1 VRNLAHRNALGSTV
15 LGMTIALPALGR
27 SVHPRFPIQPEV
39 TMSDRQKA
47 TDKTPPAE
55 ARDESEL
62 SDEALESVAGGVPV
76 PPVGTP
82 ILSDIQTETG
92 TEL

>member
-1 VRNLAHRNALGSTV
+1 
-15 LGMTIALPALGR
+15 
-27 SVHPRFPIQPEV
+27 
-39 TMSDRQKA
+39 MSDRQKA

-62 SDEALESVAGGVPV
+62 SDEALESVAGGVPL

-82 ILSDIQTETG
+82 ILSDTESEIG
-92 TEL
+92 PQL